1 MISTEHI
8 STLQGATVV
17 GANGERIGD
26 VGQVL
31 VDTATGQ
38 PEWVSVRTGM
48 FGTHE
53 TLVPISDATLQADE
67 LSVPFTKDQIK
78 AAPRIAPDQDLSQ
91 DDEARLYSHY
101 GLDYSTASSSS
112 GLPSRS
118 GTAGFAAGTATA
130 GTAGTYDD
138 SYDDQLDD
146 DADFST
152 AGGTYGTGTATAAG
166 TNAGYGDTGSRDDAM
181 TRSEEQVRVGTE
193 RVETGTARLRKYV
206 ETEDVN
212 VPVTVTKEKVRLETE
227 PITDANRGDAFSGPD
242 ISEGVHEVTLSE
254 ERPVVQKEAV
264 PVERVRLTKD
274 TQTEEQTVNETVR
287 KERIDSEGVDAYPD
301 EPNISQSERNLR

>member
-8 STLQGATVV
+8 NTLQGATVV

-53 TLVPISDATLQADE
+53 TLVPISDASLQSDQ

-78 AAPRIAPDQDLSQ
+78 AAPRMAPDQDLSQ
-91 DDEARLYSHY
+91 DDEARLYQHY

-112 GLPSRS
+112 GLPTGS
-118 GTAGFAAGTATA
+118 GTAGFAAGTA
-130 GTAGTYDD
+130 GTGTSSFGDSSFGETSTYDD
-138 SYDDQLDD
+138 DSY
-146 DADFST
+146 ADRT
-152 AGGTYGTGTATAAG
+152 TGDTYVAGGTGT
-166 TNAGYGDTGSRDDAM
+166 RDDAM

-206 ETEDVN
+206 ETEEVN
-212 VPVTVTKEKVRLETE
+212 VPVTVQKEKVRLETE

-242 ISEGVHEVTLSE
+242 ISEAEHEVTLSE
-254 ERPVVQKEAV
+254 ERVVVQKEAV

-274 TQTEEQTVNETVR
+274 VETEEQTVNETVR
-287 KERIDSEGVDAYPD
+287 KERIDSEGVDVYP
-301 EPNISQSERNLR
+301 EETNTTQSERNLR

>member
-8 STLQGATVV
+8 NTLQGATVV

-31 VDTATGQ
+31 VDTATGR

-53 TLVPISDATLQADE
+53 TLVPISDASLQGDE

-78 AAPRIAPDQDLSQ
+78 AAPRVAPDEDLSQ
-91 DDEARLYSHY
+91 DDEARLYRHY
-101 GLDYSTASSSS
+101 GLDYSTSASSS
-112 GLPSRS
+112 GLPT
-118 GTAGFAAGTATA
+118 GAGTTGFVGTSTA
-130 GTAGTYDD
+130 YGETDTYDD
-138 SYDDQLDD
+138 EAY
-146 DADFST
+146 ADR
-152 AGGTYGTGTATAAG
+152 TAAG
-166 TNAGYGDTGSRDDAM
+166 TDTGAGYGSGYGESGTRDDAM
-181 TRSEEQVRVGTE
+181 TRSEEQLHVGTE
-193 RVETGTARLRKYV
+193 RVDTGTARLRKYV

-212 VPVTVTKEKVRLETE
+212 VPVTVQKEKVRLETE

-242 ISEGVHEVTLSE
+242 ISEGEHEVTLSE
-254 ERPVVQKEAV
+254 ERPVVQKETV

-274 TQTEEQTVNETVR
+274 VETEEQTINESVR
-287 KERIDSEGVDAYPD
+287 KERIDSEGVDVYP
-301 EPNISQSERNLR
+301 EETTTTQSERNLR